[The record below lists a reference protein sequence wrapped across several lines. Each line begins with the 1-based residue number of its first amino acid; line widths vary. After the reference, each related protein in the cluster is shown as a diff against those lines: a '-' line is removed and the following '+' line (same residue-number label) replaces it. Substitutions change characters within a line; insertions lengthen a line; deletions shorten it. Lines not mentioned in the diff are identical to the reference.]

1 MRNSRIQTIMVHGKD
16 QRVGDAYLQVPFFRS
31 LRSRFPKARITLAI
45 SEGGS
50 AYAHSMAPVAAGYLD
65 EVIEDAKLCMEKA
78 QAYALTR
85 PLNGRRF
92 DLVIDMQKTWWKT
105 LAVRRVRHSVFIS
118 ASKHFLFSSRWPRS
132 FKKPERLI
140 DQFMMLLDAVKQQP
154 QVEPPPT
161 VWFTAEQAARAER
174 LLPPGKTYVALV
186 PGAGDRSKCWPLDRF
201 IELAKGQAAKGRTP
215 VFILGPEEAEWL
227 APLRAAV
234 PESVMPGWNE
244 GGWNEGGA
252 LDPAVAQPMQV
263 SALGSRLDV
272 AVSNDCGTAHMLAA
286 GGVKLVSL
294 FGFTNGAKYQPAAP
308 VFRRL
313 EAKSYGT
320 RDVAS
325 IPLADVEAAVESLL
339 REELPR

>member
-1 MRNSRIQTIMVHGKD
+1 MRNSRIETILVHGKD
-16 QRVGDAYLQVPFFRS
+16 QRVGDAYLQAPFFRS

-50 AYAHSMAPVAAGYLD
+50 AYAHSLAPVTAGYLD

-78 QAYALTR
+78 QAYAWER
-85 PLNGRRF
+85 PLGGRRF

-105 LAVRRVRHSVFIS
+105 LAVRRIRHRVFIS

-140 DQFMMLLDAVKQQP
+140 DQFMMLLDAVRQ
-154 QVEPPPT
+154 EPVVDLPPT
-161 VWFTAEQAARAER
+161 PWFGPEQAALADR
-174 LLPPGKTYVALV
+174 LLPPGPIYVALV
-186 PGAGDRSKCWPLDRF
+186 PGAGDRTKCWPLDRF
-201 IELAKGQAAKGRTP
+201 VALAKEQAALGRAP
-215 VFILGPEEAEWL
+215 VFILGPEEVEWV
-227 APLRAAV
+227 ARLRAEV
-234 PESVMPGWNE
+234 PEALTPGWSDVP
-244 GGWNEGGA
+244 A
-252 LDPAVAQPMQV
+252 LDPAVAKPMQV
-263 SALGSRLDV
+263 SALGSRLAV

-308 VFRRL
+308 IFRRL

-325 IPLADVEAAVESLL
+325 IPLADVSAAVESLL
-339 REELPR
+339 AESSPR

>member
-1 MRNSRIQTIMVHGKD
+1 MRNSRIETILVHGKD
-16 QRVGDAYLQVPFFRS
+16 QRIGDAYLQEPFFRS
-31 LRSRFPKARITLAI
+31 LRSRFPKAKITLVM

-50 AYAHSMAPVAAGYLD
+50 AYAHSLAPVTAGYLD
-65 EVIEDAKLCMEKA
+65 EVIENAGICMEKA
-78 QAYALTR
+78 QAYAWKR
-85 PLNGRRF
+85 PLDGRKF

-105 LAVRRVRHSVFIS
+105 LAVRRIRHRLFIS

-140 DQFMMLLDAVKQQP
+140 DQFMMLLDAVKQ
-154 QVEPPPT
+154 EPVAALPPT
-161 VWFTAEQAARAER
+161 VWFSPAQAALADQ
-174 LLPPGKTYVALV
+174 LLPPGKIYVAMA
-186 PGAGDRSKCWPLDRF
+186 PGAGDRTKCWPLDRF
-201 IELAKGQAAKGRTP
+201 IDLAKAQAAQGRMP

-234 PESVMPGWNE
+234 PEAIMPGWRKPA
-244 GGWNEGGA
+244 A
-252 LDPAVAQPMQV
+252 LDPAVAQPMMV

-308 VFRRL
+308 IFRRL

-320 RDVAS
+320 KDVAS
-325 IPLADVEAAVESLL
+325 IPLADVSAAVESLL
-339 REELPR
+339 GEKPSR

>member
-1 MRNSRIQTIMVHGKD
+1 MRNSRIQTILVHGKD

-31 LRSRFPKARITLAI
+31 LRSRFPKARITLVI

-78 QAYALTR
+78 QAYAWER

-105 LAVRRVRHSVFIS
+105 LAVRRIRHSVFIS

-140 DQFMMLLDAVKQQP
+140 DQFMMLLDAVKQPP
-154 QVEPPPT
+154 QIEPPPT

-174 LLPPGKTYVALV
+174 LLPTGKTYVALV

-201 IELAKGQAAKGRTP
+201 VDLAKRQAANGRTP

-234 PESVMPGWNE
+234 PEAIMPGWSE
-244 GGWNEGGA
+244 PAA
-252 LDPAVAQPMQV
+252 LDPAVAQPMQI
-263 SALGSRLDV
+263 SALGAQLDV

-308 VFRRL
+308 IFRRL

-339 REELPR
+339 REGTPR